1 MVETDWGGLAWRRMP
16 STRRTL
22 RNIIRSL
29 PWGHWLGPRGIR
41 TRRNDIGGDRGGAPL
56 ADREPGCPGTC
67 RRGGIGVRTAQSGGA
82 IGAGAVV
89 ARRAAN
95 VSSDRERSAAKSRHN
110 VYPPVKFGLSPVVMP
125 RPALR
130 LKKRAIFNRT
140 PPPSGALACRQGS
153 RDHVRRRRLYLF
165 SVKRQPFSFAY
176 ERATTLVLMAPG
188 EVRVRK

>member
-82 IGAGAVV
+82 IGAGAVF

-125 RPALR
+125 HPALR
-130 LKKRAIFNRT
+130 LKKEGHLQSNAAAFGCARVPARIER
-140 PPPSGALACRQGS
+140 SCAKASAL
-153 RDHVRRRRLYLF
+153 
-165 SVKRQPFSFAY
+165 SVFGQ
-176 ERATTLVLMAPG
+176 TTAVLI
-188 EVRVRK
+188 RI